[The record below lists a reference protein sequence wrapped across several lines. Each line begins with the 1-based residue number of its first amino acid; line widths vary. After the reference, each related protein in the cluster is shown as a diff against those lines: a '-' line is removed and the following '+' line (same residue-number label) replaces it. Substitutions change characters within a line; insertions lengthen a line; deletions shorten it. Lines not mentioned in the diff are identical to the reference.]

1 MMEYADYIASWIEIV
16 SNYLEEQ
23 WALLSESKRAGTHWA

>member
-1 MMEYADYIASWIEIV
+1 MMEYADYIASWILEE
-16 SNYLEEQ
+16 EEQ